1 MIFLRKRYLNIT
13 IVCVIILLAKTSI
26 AFEEDKI
33 IIQGKITDQS
43 GKSLIGADV
52 LIQNEG
58 TGTSS
63 DENGLYSIVL
73 PNSAPGKEVIVEVQY
88 MGYISKSKTINLTTA
103 IITCDFQLEA
113 DILSLRPIVVN
124 AQRREENIQK
134 VPISI
139 ISISSQELEDR
150 GVQRMVDLQYAI
162 PNFYVGT
169 DEIQV
174 LTFTSIR
181 GISNEVRSS
190 GSEARASYYIDD
202 AYAGRPYAVNRNL
215 FDLEG
220 VEILRGPQGT
230 LFGKNAISGAVHY
243 TTKKPHGNWESTLGL
258 NRGNLNFI
266 NAYTIINAP
275 IVNNKLFARF
285 SGEIMSRGGYIKN
298 LYNNEDLNGLDVLN
312 GRLHLRYLP
321 NSSIDILMSVNGFSE
336 RKDNWTA
343 SVATEGP
350 GFDAAPDPREV
361 SHDAAEYAHRDIY
374 GGSLTVFYRFLNKF
388 SLKSISAYQTVK
400 AGFNFDHDSSPE
412 NILEAEEISSDYHFT
427 QELRLSTP
435 VESNFRFVSGLFYFF
450 QKTNMKLY
458 VRAGPNFSIPN
469 YRYYSGGPVTTTS
482 LAGYFNGNYT
492 LSTNIKLTCGLRY
505 TYEYKKIRWIAE
517 NDPEPFFMD
526 VPDYRDKYS
535 QGVLTPK
542 LGVSYSPKS
551 NILLYASIAWG
562 YASGGWSNQ
571 VVSSLEDLKFNP
583 EYGTSYEIGSKSQL
597 FKNRLQLNAC
607 VFLEKFRDYQVRVW
621 RGYSSGNSSVYL
633 ANAARVSSKG
643 IEMEL
648 SVIPWKNFSLSAAW
662 AYQDV
667 RYDEYRNAGG
677 IGIHYD
683 GNRMERAPE
692 TEYSFAVGYQRQIGR
707 FGIFKINADFVH
719 KDGYYDGANNK
730 LYNLIPGYDL
740 INGRLG
746 FQTMGNS
753 FSIYLWG
760 KNLTNKLFILET
772 GRLFLGV
779 PFDWYGIPRTFGILM
794 EFNLFQ

>member
-1 MIFLRKRYLNIT
+1 MILLRKRYLNIA
-13 IVCVIILLAKTSI
+13 VVFIIGLLAKPSI
-26 AFEEDKI
+26 ASEEVKS

-43 GKSLIGADV
+43 GKPLIGADV

-58 TGTSS
+58 SGTSS
-63 DENGLYSIVL
+63 DENGFYYIVL
-73 PNSAPGKEVIVEVQY
+73 PYSDRGREVMVEVQY
-88 MGYISKSKTINLTTA
+88 MGYISKSKTINMTTA
-103 IITCDFQLEA
+103 KITCDFQLET

-139 ISISSQELEDR
+139 YSVSSQELEDR

-169 DEIQV
+169 DQIQV

-181 GISNEVRSS
+181 GISNVVRSS
-190 GSEARASYYIDD
+190 GSESRASYYIDD

-215 FDLEG
+215 IDLER
-220 VEILRGPQGT
+220 VELLRGPQGT

-266 NAYTIINAP
+266 NTYTIINAP
-275 IVNNKLFARF
+275 IVSNKLFARF
-285 SGEIMSRGGYIKN
+285 SGEIMTRDGYIKN
-298 LYNNEDLNGLDVLN
+298 LYDNEDLNGLDVLN

-321 NSSIDILMSVNGFSE
+321 NSSIDILMSINGFSE

-350 GFDAAPDPREV
+350 GFDVAPDPREV

-374 GGSLTVFYRFLNKF
+374 GGSLTVSYRFLDKF

-412 NILEAEEISSDYHFT
+412 NVAEAEEISSDYHFT
-427 QELRLSTP
+427 QELRFSTP
-435 VESNFRFVSGLFYFF
+435 VEANFSFITGLFYFY
-450 QKTNMKLY
+450 QKTNMKFF
-458 VRAGPNFSIPN
+458 VKAGPEFSIPN

-492 LSTNIKLTCGLRY
+492 LSTNIKLNCGLRY
-505 TYEYKKIRWIAE
+505 TYEYKKIGWIAR
-517 NDPEPFFMD
+517 NNPEPFFMD
-526 VPDYRDKYS
+526 VPDYRDQYS

-551 NILLYASIAWG
+551 NILLYASIARG

-571 VVSSLEDLKFNP
+571 VVSSLEDLKFKP
-583 EYGTSYEIGSKSQL
+583 EFATSYEVGSKSQL
-597 FKNRLQLNAC
+597 FNNRFQLTAC

-621 RGYSSGNSSVYL
+621 RGYSSENSSVYL

-648 SVIPWKNFSLSAAW
+648 SIIPWKNLSLSAAW

-683 GNRMERAPE
+683 GNRVERSPE

-707 FGIFKINADFVH
+707 FGILKTNADLIH
-719 KDGYYDGANNK
+719 KDGYYNSANNK

-746 FQTMGNS
+746 FQTVGSS

-760 KNLTNKLFILET
+760 KNLTNKLFILEK
-772 GRLFLGV
+772 GRLFMGV
-779 PFDWYGIPRTFGILM
+779 PFACYAIPRTFGILM
-794 EFNLFQ
+794 EFHLFK